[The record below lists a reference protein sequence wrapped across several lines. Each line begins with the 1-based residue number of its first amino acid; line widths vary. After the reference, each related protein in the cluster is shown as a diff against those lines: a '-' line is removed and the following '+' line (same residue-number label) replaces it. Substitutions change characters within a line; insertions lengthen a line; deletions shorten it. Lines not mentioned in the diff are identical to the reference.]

1 MQDEYIDV
9 QEFMRQ
15 MEITYVTAITWIKN
29 GIVKNLKK
37 KVMGFGK
44 YKYLIAQSE
53 VDRIK
58 KIRG

>member
-1 MQDEYIDV
+1 MDDYIDV
-9 QEFMRQ
+9 QEFMKQ
-15 MEITYVTAITWIKN
+15 MEITYVTALTWIKN
-29 GIVKNLKK
+29 GIITDLKK
-37 KVMGFGK
+37 KAIGFGK